1 MSKYAGVDLSRH
13 NTNID
18 YKQLKA
24 ARIDGRAVKFAML
37 RSSYGCS
44 KDELFDKHYRD
55 CKAVGLYVGA
65 YHWLRAQNPAQAK
78 QEAEWLCKM
87 LRDYELDYPLA
98 LDFEDENLF
107 ALSLTKEQYSAI
119 VDAFMVVLERAN
131 YYMILYTNPDTIR
144 NRLTAETLRKYDL
157 WLAHWT
163 HGKSPAQY
171 GQTMWQYASYGTAAD
186 VASGYAT
193 DVGSVKGSGGPID
206 VNLSY
211 VGYAAKIR
219 KLRKNQPMYIVTAT
233 KSVAAGEVENAKA
246 QAAKLGFAV
255 SAIRR

>member
-1 MSKYAGVDLSRH
+1 MSKYTGVDLSRH
-13 NTNID
+13 NNNID
-18 YKQLKA
+18 YKQLKS

-37 RSSYGCS
+37 RCSYGCG
-44 KDELFDKHYRD
+44 KDELFDKHYRN

-65 YHWLRAQNPAQAK
+65 YHWLKAQTPEQAK

-98 LDFEDENLF
+98 LDFEDGDLF
-107 ALSLTKEQYSAI
+107 ALGLTKKQYSAI
-119 VDAFMVVLERAN
+119 VEAFMAVLERAN
-131 YYMILYTNPDTIR
+131 YYVILYTNPDTIR

-186 VASGYAT
+186 VSSGYST

-206 VNLSY
+206 CDICY

-219 KLRKNQPMYIVTAT
+219 RLHKNQPMYIVTAT
-233 KSVAAGEVENAKA
+233 KSVSASEVESAKA
-246 QAAKLGFAV
+246 QAAKMGFEV